1 MSEQETNTRIKTIA
15 DLYTYAGKGGKIK
28 KLVVAAAQDEHVLDA
43 VVKARLKGIVEPILV
58 GIRKK
63 ILEIADNHR
72 FDLNGVR
79 IIDEED
85 NVRAA
90 ELSVHL
96 VRDGE
101 ADILMKGALDTATYL
116 RPVLDKANGLR
127 RAEGLSSIGLFE
139 LANYHKLFVLTDGG
153 LNIAPDLKMKMAII
167 KNAVFFMR
175 RLGVEIPKVAV
186 LGAFELVNINMIA
199 TVDAALLSMM
209 SQRGQIRNCIIDGPL
224 SFDNAI
230 SKKSAE
236 FKGIFN
242 EVAGDADILLAPNIE
257 SGNAMYKSFVYFAG
271 ASPASMLLGASAPI
285 VLTSRAD
292 SEAIKLNSIALAASI
307 DLSDKTT

>member
-1 MSEQETNTRIKTIA
+1 MNDQGTGKKIKTIA
-15 DLYTYAGKGGKIK
+15 DLYTNTEKNPKRK

-43 VVKARLKGIVEPILV
+43 VTKARERGIVEPILV

-63 ILEIADNHR
+63 ILEIADTHGY
-72 FDLNGVR
+72 DLDRIR

-90 ELSVHL
+90 EISVQL

-101 ADILMKGALDTATYL
+101 ADILMKGLLDTATYL

-127 RAEGLSSIGLFE
+127 RGEALSSIGLFE
-139 LANYHKLFVLTDGG
+139 LTNYHKLFVLTDGG
-153 LNIAPDLKMKMAII
+153 LNIAPDLKMKVAII

-186 LGAFELVNINMIA
+186 LGAFELININMIA

-236 FKGIFN
+236 FKGIHN
-242 EVAGDADILLAPNIE
+242 DVAGDADILLAPNIE

-307 DLSDKTT
+307 DLSDKTQ

>member
-1 MSEQETNTRIKTIA
+1 MNDQGTGKKIKTIA
-15 DLYTYAGKGGKIK
+15 DLYTNTEKSPKRK

-43 VVKARLKGIVEPILV
+43 VTKARERGIVEPILV

-63 ILEIADNHR
+63 ILEIAHTHGY
-72 FDLNGVR
+72 DLDRIR

-90 ELSVHL
+90 EISVQL

-101 ADILMKGALDTATYL
+101 ADILMKGLLDTATYL

-127 RAEGLSSIGLFE
+127 RGEALSSIGLFE
-139 LANYHKLFVLTDGG
+139 LTNYHKLFVLTDGG
-153 LNIAPDLKMKMAII
+153 LNIAPDLKMKVAII

-186 LGAFELVNINMIA
+186 LGAFELININMIA

-236 FKGIFN
+236 FKGIHN
-242 EVAGDADILLAPNIE
+242 DVAGDADILLAPNIE

-307 DLSDKTT
+307 DLSDKPQ